1 MVHEAWAQTT
11 EEILGRDACFRDQQS
26 MGAHAFTLKSLQSEM
41 PKVLKMQANTPTL
54 SEVKEKVGKE
64 LLRRS
69 GLKAAAKAAP
79 ESVAMSSFSAED
91 AAGTGTL
98 ALANEPHEDEED
110 DDGQP
115 LLKANKVGLRMR
127 GSGRGRGHGARGG
140 RVSRGSRP
148 SGAQRRAV
156 EKRGRMPKDPNG
168 DSESDVVA
176 SPKRP
181 SIRRGGSSASL
192 GETAAMSDI
201 SLCVAAPSTRSPRGS
216 KIPPLDRAHGYNIDR
231 CHGPCSKAAR
241 ISKGPFLKK
250 DRLSDLCLQGRQS
263 LADQRPS
270 VMRA

>member
-148 SGAQRRAV
+148 SVAQRRAV

-168 DSESDVVA
+168 AVDSESDVVA

-181 SIRRGGSSASL
+181 SMRRGGSSASL
-192 GETAAMSDI
+192 GGVDLGEAASF
-201 SLCVAAPSTRSPRGS
+201 SLCCCSINEESEGFEDSSSGSGPWLQHRCYGDGYIGLGRRFKHATVICYLMWCGCSSCEARMCAAGG
-216 KIPPLDRAHGYNIDR
+216 L
-231 CHGPCSKAAR
+231 
-241 ISKGPFLKK
+241 
-250 DRLSDLCLQGRQS
+250 
-263 LADQRPS
+263 
-270 VMRA
+270 